1 MTKTWVVNSS
11 PTILLGKIQQL
22 NLLTVLCTQLVI
34 LQAVADEIND
44 GPIYDPARLWL
55 ASSGRGFIRPD
66 VLIPNIVAT
75 WDLGAGETQVLSW
88 CLSNPDCE
96 AVLDDG
102 AARRCA
108 NTLGI
113 PMTGTLG
120 VLMRAKKNSQ
130 IATLTPLVEQLVQNG
145 FRIDPQTLEY
155 VLDWSNE
162 GG

>member
-22 NLLTVLCTQLVI
+22 NLLSALCAQLVI
-34 LQAVADEIND
+34 PQSVSAEIMD
-44 GPIYDPARLWL
+44 GPDHDPAKLWL
-55 ASSGRGFIRPD
+55 AKVGRDFIRPD
-66 VLIPNIVAT
+66 VPTANIISA

-88 CLSNPDCE
+88 CLSNPGFE
-96 AVLDDG
+96 AILDDG

-108 NTLGI
+108 QTLGI

-120 VLMRAKKNSQ
+120 ILMRAKKNNQ
-130 IATLTPLVEQLVQNG
+130 INLLAPLVEQLLQNG

-155 VLDWSNE
+155 VLDWANE

>member
-55 ASSGRGFIRPD
+55 ASSGRCFIRPD
-66 VLIPNIVAT
+66 
-75 WDLGAGETQVLSW
+75 
-88 CLSNPDCE
+88 
-96 AVLDDG
+96 VLDDG

-108 NTLGI
+108 KTLGI

-120 VLMRAKKNSQ
+120 VLMRAKKKSQ
-130 IATLTPLVEQLVQNG
+130 IAALTPLVEQLVQNG